1 MLGLLGL
8 GVLLMVLIK
17 LYKNT
22 AVQKANRSINTI
34 FMKYILFII
43 CSLLALGSVQA
54 QEHQWAFGFYGDVQ
68 LEDPSYNASFGV
80 QGKYD
85 IGNFQALQ
93 AQVHGRGDFVGVGAD
108 YLVNFLNKRK
118 SNFNIF
124 LGGGFSQEFY
134 TYDLTINEGDNQTRR
149 TRENFSKVN
158 GQAGLSYYFMPFSCR
173 SKPVIS

>member
-1 MLGLLGL
+1 
-8 GVLLMVLIK
+8 
-17 LYKNT
+17 
-22 AVQKANRSINTI
+22 
-34 FMKYILFII
+34 MKYTLFII

-108 YLVNFLNKRK
+108 YLVNFLNKEK

-134 TYDLTINEGDNQTRR
+134 TYDLTINEGENQARR
-149 TRENFSKVN
+149 MRENFSKVN
-158 GQAGLSYYFMPFSCR
+158 GQAGLSYYFMPVQLSIYAGYKLKYQLKNEVTEPNYIMFGLR
-173 SKPVIS
+173 YHIW